1 MEDLVK
7 KTKQNTVLNALWY
20 AEKWGYDKNN
30 IKLCDIF
37 GPGSEIPGNIGQL
50 IFGKYRLILVYT
62 GQEYSLASHFES
74 DEVMQD
80 FINKNI
86 DNLFRKIIKKHDDY
100 IYTLNVITVTE
111 LNDYHN
117 RFILKPYIQH
127 ALDVF
132 MPIIQKFMVDALTD
146 NL

>member
-86 DNLFRKIIKKHDDY
+86 DNLRMFPVQI
-100 IYTLNVITVTE
+100 E
-111 LNDYHN
+111 
-117 RFILKPYIQH
+117 
-127 ALDVF
+127 
-132 MPIIQKFMVDALTD
+132 
-146 NL
+146 